1 MPIPIKL
8 LFSIALIL
16 CLAACGTTATIGDS
30 WVKPDFKDKDLN
42 GVLVVAVSHDETMRT
57 EFEQAYTKAL
67 QEQGINAVSSYTL
80 AAGATKKEDVIAAAN
95 AAQLDT
101 ILVTRYAGTF
111 EQPVFY
117 QGRSYYARTP
127 AYGGG
132 YHGRFG
138 GYYTQITK
146 VYSQP
151 DVWMNNKYVTLVSDL
166 YEVATED
173 HLWQAS
179 SSSLNPENM
188 DKLRD
193 AFITSFVKQMDE
205 QKMLER

>member
-1 MPIPIKL
+1 MPVSIKSL
-8 LFSIALIL
+8 LSIALIL
-16 CLAACGTTATIGDS
+16 CLVACGTTATIDDS
-30 WVKPDFKDKDLN
+30 WVKPDLKDKNLN
-42 GVLVVAVSHDETMRT
+42 GVLVIAVARDEAMRT

-67 QEQGINAVSSYTL
+67 QERGINAVSSYTL
-80 AAGATKKEDVIAAAN
+80 AAGAPKKEDVIAAAN

-111 EQPVFY
+111 EQPVFH
-117 QGRSYYARTP
+117 QGTTYYARTP
-127 AYGGG
+127 AYGSG

-166 YEVATED
+166 YEVANED

-188 DKLRD
+188 DEVRD
-193 AFITSFVKQMDE
+193 AFITSFVENMDE
-205 QKMLER
+205 QKMLEH